1 MVVKKFD
8 RNTVSE
14 EEAKRMWSET
24 KLVPS
29 ALPDLVPS
37 NASDT
42 TSGEI
47 IIEARS
53 LEVIEVLIETSSA
66 DRESRSVSE
75 LGRDFNLVAK
85 Q

>member
-1 MVVKKFD
+1 
-8 RNTVSE
+8 
-14 EEAKRMWSET
+14 MWSET

-29 ALPDLVPS
+29 ALPDLVRP

-53 LEVIEVLIETSSA
+53 CARARAAPSRRPARI
-66 DRESRSVSE
+66 ESR
-75 LGRDFNLVAK
+75 DFAAAIAAEHRAFLVRKKALK
-85 Q
+85 FEPI

>member
-1 MVVKKFD
+1 
-8 RNTVSE
+8 
-14 EEAKRMWSET
+14 MWSET

-29 ALPDLVPS
+29 ALPDLVRP

-53 LEVIEVLIETSSA
+53 LEVIEVLIEASSA

-75 LGRDFNLVAK
+75 LSIEIVT
-85 Q
+85 